1 MTMTEA
7 AVLCAVIGYGI
18 GLLAGIL
25 WERERAESVRR
36 SLEGEP

>member
-7 AVLCAVIGYGI
+7 AVLCAVIGYAI

-25 WERERAESVRR
+25 WERARAEGVRR
-36 SLEGEP
+36 SQELEP

>member
-7 AVLCAVIGYGI
+7 AVLCAVIGYAI
-18 GLLAGIL
+18 GFVAGIL

-36 SLEGEP
+36 SQEGEP